1 MTDLKSVCGRSC
13 ACWHR
18 DRGSGGGCFHGMFCN
33 DKVVMWF
40 LVGIVLTR
48 GRGVVPI
55 IYFLSSIDHYHFFT
69 AAFPTPPNSHR
80 RRESHCEIEEN
91 LPTGMELMAVF
102 WWCLLVWFSSVY
114 SKLRFYVHPG
124 TCSCCSYFL
133 QSIDTNFVF
142 FLHFSDSWTLQ
153 SIDKNNAP
161 IPFASNRTSFADR
174 DFMVFRFGWFLL
186 YGEFV

>member
-1 MTDLKSVCGRSC
+1 MKDLKSVCGRSC

-80 RRESHCEIEEN
+80 RRESN
-91 LPTGMELMAVF
+91 SRPLWNRRKSPDWDGVNGRLLMMFVG
-102 WWCLLVWFSSVY
+102 V
-114 SKLRFYVHPG
+114 
-124 TCSCCSYFL
+124 
-133 QSIDTNFVF
+133 VF
-142 FLHFSDSWTLQ
+142 FSLFKVEILRSSW
-153 SIDKNNAP
+153 D
-161 IPFASNRTSFADR
+161 
-174 DFMVFRFGWFLL
+174 MFLL
-186 YGEFV
+186 LLFFAIHRPLCVFPTLFGLMDPPIHRQE